1 MNPDPVAALRDVLAQ
16 NAKIPHLEAEIAHLR
31 KHSASAELDAVLD
44 ALNEHPSSPEIGD
57 HSMADQ
63 VRLIIK
69 WWEETD
75 VENNDAHNALDEL
88 GAPDEGTPAERI
100 RALAAA
106 KDRHIAD
113 LEGKIKAGR
122 PEPGLAEVRFLPTPA
137 DLAADLDDADWGWL
151 WITRVDAMR
160 LFRALTK
167 ARGSKIDKT
176 PTITSDT
183 VHCAAIRLAALVEM
197 AEEKDRRIAELEEE
211 LRTINA
217 ALDRYHANVGI
228 EPGTMQI
235 GQVLDYAA
243 THYLEREHLTS
254 EVRALAAER
263 NEGAEPDRPDYLKPY
278 SASLAC
284 PKCGCAVWWQ
294 FPDWR
299 GPSEE
304 GDAWCYRS
312 RHMHRDTMKP
322 MLGDGACD
330 WTGRVRRCGS
340 MRGLGARI
348 MQ

>member
-167 ARGSKIDKT
+167 VRGGKIDKT

-197 AEEKDRRIAELEEE
+197 AEEKDRRIAELEEQ

-254 EVRALAAER
+254 KVRVLEEDLASAPTSEHLPCPFCGGKATVHSAIDASVAPKVERWNAVALCR
-263 NEGAEPDRPDYLKPY
+263 PCGAT
-278 SASLAC
+278 
-284 PKCGCAVWWQ
+284 
-294 FPDWR
+294 
-299 GPSEE
+299 GPSATGSTHTE
-304 GDAWCYRS
+304 GIEAAWRAW
-312 RHMHRDTMKP
+312 D
-322 MLGDGACD
+322 
-330 WTGRVRRCGS
+330 RRG
-340 MRGLGARI
+340 GAR
-348 MQ
+348 

>member
-16 NAKIPHLEAEIAHLR
+16 NAKLPHLEAEIAHLR
-31 KHSASAELDAVLD
+31 KHNASAELDAVLD

-88 GAPDEGTPAERI
+88 GAPDEGTAAERI

-106 KDRHIAD
+106 KDR
-113 LEGKIKAGR
+113 
-122 PEPGLAEVRFLPTPA
+122 
-137 DLAADLDDADWGWL
+137 
-151 WITRVDAMR
+151 
-160 LFRALTK
+160 
-167 ARGSKIDKT
+167 
-176 PTITSDT
+176 
-183 VHCAAIRLAALVEM
+183 
-197 AEEKDRRIAELEEE
+197 RIAELEEQ

-254 EVRALAAER
+254 EVRVLEEDLASAPTSEHLPCPFC
-263 NEGAEPDRPDYLKPY
+263 GGKGFVDSKVAPY
-278 SASLAC
+278 SPTTGSVRCRAAVAC
-284 PKCGCAVWWQ
+284 GKCSMIGPGAV
-294 FPDWR
+294 
-299 GPSEE
+299 
-304 GDAWCYRS
+304 GDNHTESIANAWKAWDR
-312 RHMHRDTMKP
+312 RD
-322 MLGDGACD
+322 G
-330 WTGRVRRCGS
+330 
-340 MRGLGARI
+340 GAR
-348 MQ
+348 